1 MVVFSRR
8 PGTLVTPGSLLY
20 NTPINSAPTVID
32 HHPPQSPFPMSG
44 PHPPPLTAPVI
55 QPTITSLST
64 LQSQFAAFQEDLGG
78 VKSDD
83 VGDVLVQ
90 LDALRKA
97 QNTTYMAVAK
107 LEDVIGVP
115 TDAKSKARAR
125 RRRGGGANA
134 GSSDPQTTSRKTVFE
149 SLASIQSTLDEL
161 LVHESRI
168 SSSRECS
175 LLCPNP
181 FHLTDLSLIDRAAET
196 SPSSM
201 PGQEPCQTSSSA
213 IPIVDPSQHHPESQS
228 TQPAP
233 TNVHSK
239 GMYARFSRP
248 ISLYARI

>member
-97 QNTTYMAVAK
+97 QNTTYMAFSQ

-115 TDAKSKARAR
+115 ADAKSKTRAR
-125 RRRGGGANA
+125 RRRGGGATA
-134 GSSDPQTTSRKTVFE
+134 GNTDPQTTPTKTLFE
-149 SLASIQSTLDEL
+149 SLASIQSTVDEL
-161 LVHESRI
+161 LHEIRA

-181 FHLTDLSLIDRAAET
+181 SHLTDLSLTHRATET

-239 GMYARFSRP
+239 GIYARFSRP